1 MSLEH
6 EYTPFR
12 LPANFWRKNRRYVGA
27 LVLNGAIRATCVA
40 AVYFSIRRAVDGLQ
54 QPGAPITGALL
65 LISLLAVV
73 LLLTRMHER
82 HTAEKMSQNYL
93 NRLRRRL
100 LSRLM
105 RASVRDVNAFPAGGL
120 AARLGGDLSSLRRWL
135 SLGLSRLIVNTIL
148 LTTCIGLIASISL
161 TAGAVI
167 MAIFLVLAT
176 VSLVLGERLRVIM
189 KSVRSTR
196 IRMQSLLVERLGE
209 TAMIRIMGQERREI
223 ARVNK
228 LGKSLEKK
236 AAKQGLMLGGLRGL
250 GEAGGIILIV
260 GAFAAFHFALGS
272 FQAAD
277 AAAVISLILFM
288 SAPVR
293 ELGRVQEYY
302 RGAAISL
309 VKLTELMNM
318 PRIVRGPSRHI
329 HEQSKPG
336 TVEFR
341 KVSCSPAIRNFSAS
355 VASGE
360 RVAIVGRN
368 GAGKSTLLQLAT
380 GLLKPESGSVRL
392 GGVDPRRLSPAAR
405 AMILGACGEGFGL
418 LRGGLDYNIAYRRPA
433 ASRHK
438 ITQSLE
444 RFELD
449 QLAGKFRQNPGKR
462 ISQGA
467 SNVSSGERARISLAR
482 ATLDSPMILMLDE
495 PESNLDVQGVE
506 ILRELLSTWPHTI
519 LLITHQPSF
528 IRLCD
533 QVWDMDTGKVR
544 ICNENVATLSSVE
557 QRA

>member
-1 MSLEH
+1 MSLER

-12 LPANFWRKNRRYVGA
+12 LPANFWKQNRRHVGM
-27 LVLNGAIRATCVA
+27 LVLNGAIRASCVA

-54 QPGAPITGALL
+54 NPDTSISGTLL
-65 LISLLAVV
+65 LISSLAVV

-82 HTAEKMSQNYL
+82 HTAEKMSQHYL

-105 RASVRDVNAFPAGGL
+105 RASVRDVSAFPAGGL

-135 SLGLSRLIVNTIL
+135 SLGLSRLLVNTIL
-148 LTTCIGLIASISL
+148 LTTCIGLIAGISI
-161 TAGAVI
+161 TAGAVTGL
-167 MAIFLVLAT
+167 IFVVLAI
-176 VSLVLGERLRVIM
+176 VSLLLGEHLRVVM

-223 ARVNK
+223 GRINK

-260 GAFAAFHFALGS
+260 GAFSAFHYALGS

-309 VKLTELMNM
+309 AKLTELMNM
-318 PRIVRGPSRHI
+318 PRIVRGPSRYI
-329 HEQSKPG
+329 HEQRDPG

-341 KVSCSPAIRNFSAS
+341 RVSCAPAIRNFSAR
-355 VASGE
+355 VAKGE

-368 GAGKSTLLQLAT
+368 GTGKSTLLQLAT
-380 GLLKPESGSVRL
+380 GLLKPDSGKVRL

-405 AMILGACGEGFGL
+405 AMMLGACGEGFGL
-418 LRGGLDYNIAYRRPA
+418 LRGSLDYNVSYRRPA
-433 ASRHK
+433 VSRHR
-438 ITQSLE
+438 IAQSLE

-449 QLAGKFRQNPGKR
+449 RLAEKFRQSPGKR

-495 PESNLDVQGVE
+495 PESNLDAQG
-506 ILRELLSTWPHTI
+506 LELLGDLLSSWPHTI
-519 LLITHQPSF
+519 LLITHQPSL
-528 IRLCD
+528 IGLCD
-533 QVWDMDTGKVR
+533 QVWDLDTGKVR
-544 ICNENVATLSSVE
+544 ISNDKVTTLSSLE